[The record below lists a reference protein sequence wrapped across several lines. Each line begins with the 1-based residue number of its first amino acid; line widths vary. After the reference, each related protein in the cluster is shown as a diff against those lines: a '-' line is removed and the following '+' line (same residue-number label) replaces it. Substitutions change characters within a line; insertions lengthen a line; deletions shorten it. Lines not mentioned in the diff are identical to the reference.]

1 MVVKMDIKNNEM
13 LEKVIKDVKSIKS
26 AIKNN
31 N

>member
-26 AIKNN
+26 VIKNN